1 MNMRKKQRKIENKEN
16 DGKSGGKRGRRG
28 KQREIENKI
37 GIIKRKKMKKEIM
50 I

>member
-16 DGKSGGKRGRRG
+16 DGKSGGKRGKRG